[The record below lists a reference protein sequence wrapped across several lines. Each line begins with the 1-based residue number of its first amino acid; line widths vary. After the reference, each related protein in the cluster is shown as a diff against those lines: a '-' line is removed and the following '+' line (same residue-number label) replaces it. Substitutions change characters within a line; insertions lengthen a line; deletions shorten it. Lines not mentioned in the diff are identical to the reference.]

1 MNLIQAPTPF
11 SEDKALSNE
20 LILTKKP
27 YDYNL
32 VFNNDKSFN
41 IKIFLNE
48 EKKLIN
54 ISAILNEEYTYFEY
68 VKLLSLDELITKNKQ
83 FKTFDY
89 INEAYNL
96 IIKLFEKNKIAIKEY
111 IENIKIILEIKLL
124 SLS

>member
-54 ISAILNEEYTYFEY
+54 ISAMLNEEYTYFEY